1 MARRPRKPMTPE
13 QRKAAGERLAKA
25 RAARA
30 KNSPPKY
37 TNIHPYVVAL
47 DDDETFSMK
56 NVRKWINTQKELLTG
71 LRKELRQGV
80 KGAESRVANTEAY
93 IRIAERYLREGV
105 WTDMLYGEYQ
115 EKKLKSYNDE
125 GRIILGF
132 YEAPRP
138 RGA

>member
-56 NVRKWINTQKELLTG
+56 NVRKWINTQKELLSSW
-71 LRKELRQGV
+71 RKELRQGV
-80 KGAESRVANTEAY
+80 KGAESRVANAEAY
-93 IRIAERYLREGV
+93 IKVAERYLREGV

-115 EKKLKSYNDE
+115 DKKLASKIID
-125 GRIILGF
+125 GRICLGF
-132 YEAPRP
+132 YEVPIP
-138 RGA
+138 K